1 MCTPANMRQHTHT
14 QMLAHI
20 PSHIYHQAQ
29 NSLSFNSALPLT
41 LNNWTRCNTTSIA
54 RPRYSYTSHWAE
66 GALTYSGDRIN
77 IQFPTSHY
85 NSIKANLLLPLEHC
99 FGWMLSGGP
108 TPLWA
113 QLRTFKH
120 IKISQA
126 LHCPDYCLNII
137 CFYISLSASLTH
149 FSSKIISISDDF
161 FPLEGIQGRASKYLY
176 LSCED
181 IELPS
186 GEWTLPVSHFLTR
199 ILPLQS
205 ATHCTGHQPH
215 ARRLT
220 PFNVHPHPLALLF
233 PLAISLDE
241 DI

>member
-1 MCTPANMRQHTHT
+1 M
-14 QMLAHI
+14 
-20 PSHIYHQAQ
+20 
-29 NSLSFNSALPLT
+29 
-41 LNNWTRCNTTSIA
+41 RCNTTSIA

-77 IQFPTSHY
+77 VQFPTSHY

-137 CFYISLSASLTH
+137 CFYILSLPLWLIFPLKLYPSVM
-149 FSSKIISISDDF
+149 IF
-161 FPLEGIQGRASKYLY
+161 FPLEGIQGQANEYLY
-176 LSCED
+176 LSCKD

-186 GEWTLPVSHFLTR
+186 GEWTLSPTFSHIVFLS
-199 ILPLQS
+199 LQS
-205 ATHCTGHQPH
+205 A
-215 ARRLT
+215 
-220 PFNVHPHPLALLF
+220 
-233 PLAISLDE
+233 I
-241 DI
+241 